1 MEVFDLFTNKIKVD
15 ISNLKEYVSQGKC
28 TDFEDY
34 NRICGE
40 INGLKSAIY
49 SFNDIIKK
57 YIKEEI

>member
-1 MEVFDLFTNKIKVD
+1 MELFDLFINKIKTD
-15 ISNLKEYVSQGKC
+15 ISKLKDYVSEGKC
-28 TDFEDY
+28 KDFEDY
-34 NRICGE
+34 KRICGE